1 VEGEVDLDPV
11 AERLRLLKIER
22 EGKKAADAEKRRVVE
37 ERKQAAKDKLDAK
50 KGGGKGG
57 KGRGKGKDKDKP
69 SKDKKK
75 K

>member
-1 VEGEVDLDPV
+1 MEGEVDLDPV

-37 ERKQAAKDKLDAK
+37 ERKQAAKFKFAK

>member
-1 VEGEVDLDPV
+1 MEGEVDLDPV

-50 KGGGKGG
+50 KGGGKG
-57 KGRGKGKDKDKP
+57 KDKDKP